1 MVILRRRL
9 MGSFSVEDQNG
20 KKLGSIT
27 QKLIGPKYI
36 IKNPQGVTVA
46 YTDICMRN
54 LQNPDSTLLN
64 TEYVLAS
71 TLNKEQLAIGFP
83 AYNENVDASILKNLY
98 IKSPLTDRMTVHI
111 QGVDEK
117 LFLRMDIRNG
127 HVMISEIDKNF
138 QGDVHRLRSG
148 VFSVDLRISD
158 DPVLLCGIFLFT
170 RYLLNENKSIEVV

>member
-1 MVILRRRL
+1 MVILRWRL
-9 MGSFSVEDQNG
+9 IGRFSVEDQNG

-27 QKLIGPKYI
+27 QNLIGPKCI

-46 YTDICMRN
+46 YTDICMR

-64 TEYVLAS
+64 TKYVLVS
-71 TLNKEQLAIGFP
+71 MLNKEQLAIGFP
-83 AYNENVDASILKNLY
+83 AYNENVDMSILKTLY
-98 IKSPLTDRMTVHI
+98 IKPPLADRMTVHI
-111 QGVDEK
+111 QGLDEK
-117 LFLRMDIRNG
+117 LLLRMDIRNG

-138 QGDVHRLRSG
+138 QGDIHRLRSG

-170 RYLLNENKSIEVV
+170 RYLLNESKSIEVV